1 MHYSA
6 SPVPEHFQTIER
18 AFLSHTKSMHFS
30 PDGFLTAQ
38 KTHLTESQLF
48 CSRPH
53 SGGGQRVRGRVGGGG
68 EDTTQAN
75 SFWAIYLQDRRTLI
89 NPDSSMVFDFCGRQ
103 RRRWTQFSAAQKLS
117 RQIGGAPRETDTRDA
132 QRLHQARDACLHA
145 TCSAGTRLYEQDNFL
160 NLRF

>member
-53 SGGGQRVRGRVGGGG
+53 SGGAKGGG
-68 EDTTQAN
+68 EGLAVVVGGTQHRRTL
-75 SFWAIYLQDRRTLI
+75 WAIYLQDRWTLI
-89 NPDSSMVFDFCGRQ
+89 NPDSAMDFDLCGRQ

-117 RQIGGAPRETDTRDA
+117 RQIGGAPRETDARDA
-132 QRLHQARDACLHA
+132 QCLHQARAACLHA
-145 TCSAGTRLYEQDNFL
+145 TRSAGTHLYEQDNFL

>member
-38 KTHLTESQLF
+38 KTHPTESQLF

-53 SGGGQRVRGRVGGGG
+53 SGGAKGGGGRVGGGG
-68 EDTTQAN
+68 GDTTQAN
-75 SFWAIYLQDRRTLI
+75 S
-89 NPDSSMVFDFCGRQ
+89 
-103 RRRWTQFSAAQKLS
+103 LS
-117 RQIGGAPRETDTRDA
+117 DIPTGQVNSNQPRLLD
-132 QRLHQARDACLHA
+132 
-145 TCSAGTRLYEQDNFL
+145 GF
-160 NLRF
+160 